1 MIKKYYNLLLTAYVL
16 FLTSPAYAEFTKAKT
31 MLTKVEQGLRGLSL
45 VTVTIA
51 VLWVG
56 YKVLFGGSTI
66 RECAPIIIGAIIIA
80 SAAEVAKLLVG

>member
-1 MIKKYYNLLLTAYVL
+1 MIKRYSNILFAAYIA
-16 FLTSPAYAEFTKAKT
+16 FLTSPVYAEFQKAKT

-56 YKVLFGGSTI
+56 YKVLFG
-66 RECAPIIIGAIIIA
+66 
-80 SAAEVAKLLVG
+80 VVLLENVPQ